1 MNNIDYICSIEL
13 NKNNFMQSE
22 VLKQVISEQRANVL
36 KKPMGVLRDALKLV
50 ENKLQLPHIIV
61 ITGIRRC
68 GKSTLLRQIIQQY
81 YNNTDFYYINF
92 EDERLLNFNAND
104 FNNIYETLVELYG
117 EKTTFL
123 IDEIQ
128 NVDNFDSFVR
138 RFYDLGFKFI
148 ITGSNARLLSKE
160 ISTKLTGRH
169 TDIYIQ
175 PFSFLE
181 YLQFAD
187 VESRNMDIYIS
198 ENRSVIK
205 KHFND
210 WLVRGGMPE
219 YVKFDDLDI
228 INRIYDDIVLKDI
241 VARYKVENV
250 KAIRELY
257 SYLISNFA
265 NRYSYNSLNK
275 FSSISS
281 VATTQRFIHYF
292 QESFIGA
299 EINKFDYSYRKQMIN
314 EKKIYIVDN
323 GLITAISTRL
333 TTDKGWLLENAVY
346 NILSTFGNIFYFSNK
361 NECDFI
367 VQNYDKTIS
376 AFQVCY
382 DFNTHNREREIKGIK
397 EAMDFFDINNSII
410 LTSDYEELITLE
422 NKKTIIILPVWKWIL
437 EKRAIL

>member
-1 MNNIDYICSIEL
+1 MNNIDYICSIVL

-104 FNNIYETLVELYG
+104 FNSIYETLVELYG

-175 PFSFLE
+175 PFSFQE
-181 YLQFAD
+181 YLQFAN
-187 VESRNMDIYIS
+187 VESRNLDIYIS

-210 WLVRGGMPE
+210 WLVKGGMPE

-275 FSSISS
+275 LSSISS

-292 QESFIGA
+292 QESYIGA

-323 GLITAISTRL
+323 GFITSISTRL
-333 TTDKGWLLENAVY
+333 TSDKGWLLENAVF
-346 NILSTFGNIFYFSNK
+346 NLLTNFGKIFYFSNK

-382 DFNTHNREREIKGIK
+382 DFNTQNREREIKGLK
-397 EAMDFFDINNSII
+397 EAMDFFNLNNSII

-422 NKKTIIILPVWKWIL
+422 NKKTIKILPVWKWIL
-437 EKRAIL
+437 ENRAIS